1 MLKILR
7 IIIIL
12 FISLEI
18 DAQESTIIFEEDFN
32 QSYLIGWHIENEDDD
47 DVPDWNVDSGY
58 LVQYSNIGDS
68 YQRGTNLIKND
79 LVFDDFTL
87 RTLLYSTDDDYIGVV
102 FRYSDKNNYYKF
114 VLSSQNKKIQLQ
126 KRVNG
131 VMTVIDNYSSTVE
144 WPFVGFT
151 VTITAYGNNIKV
163 YLNDKLYLEA
173 IDASF
178 TSGSIGFMTCYN
190 NGNFFDWIKIY
201 DNFQIP
207 EVSDKV
213 NITRGPYIQSLT
225 DSSVAILW
233 GTNKYSPG
241 SLEIGLDSISY
252 QTIDES
258 VSTNN
263 HKVKVSQLSEE
274 TKYFYRVKSD
284 SAYSKWLSFTT
295 FQKSPDSYSFIVYGD
310 TRTNFLRHQEVVDN
324 FADHEFDFIVH
335 TGDPVQ
341 RGPRNDW
348 NVEFFNPLQKYI
360 QEKPLYCAIGNH
372 ELNAQ
377 NFYDYFEFPN
387 SEHENYY
394 SLTIGNSFFIFIDN
408 NSARY
413 DDPFFPSIK
422 EGSPQYIW
430 LEEQL
435 SSNEAQEADWLFVFS
450 HIPIY
455 YKGAFDTYP
464 DCKDYLLPLFEK
476 YNIDFSFVGHIHG
489 YERGFRN
496 NINYILTGGGGGTG
510 PVKDDG
516 YVDPGYPQ
524 EEYPFRE
531 IYNFCKVDVNNTEV
545 TVTAYN
551 IFGEEIDKKVT
562 TATSVDDDKVVN
574 DIFETKLL
582 NAYPNPF
589 NPTTKITYTIAKP
602 SKVILSV
609 YNVLGQSVS
618 MLVNEYQNT
627 GKYEREFNTNSI
639 GSELPSGV
647 YFIRLNVIES
657 NSQNKYMQVSKIL
670 LLK

>member
-1 MLKILR
+1 M
-7 IIIIL
+7 
-12 FISLEI
+12 
-18 DAQESTIIFEEDFN
+18 D
-32 QSYLIGWHIENEDDD
+32 
-47 DVPDWNVDSGY
+47 
-58 LVQYSNIGDS
+58 
-68 YQRGTNLIKND
+68 
-79 LVFDDFTL
+79 
-87 RTLLYSTDDDYIGVV
+87 
-102 FRYSDKNNYYKF
+102 
-114 VLSSQNKKIQLQ
+114 
-126 KRVNG
+126 
-131 VMTVIDNYSSTVE
+131 
-144 WPFVGFT
+144 
-151 VTITAYGNNIKV
+151 
-163 YLNDKLYLEA
+163 
-173 IDASF
+173 
-178 TSGSIGFMTCYN
+178 
-190 NGNFFDWIKIY
+190 
-201 DNFQIP
+201 
-207 EVSDKV
+207 
-213 NITRGPYIQSLT
+213 
-225 DSSVAILW
+225 
-233 GTNKYSPG
+233 
-241 SLEIGLDSISY
+241 IGLDSISSY

-531 IYNFCKVDVNNTEV
+531 IYNFCKVEVNNTEV

-562 TATSVDDDKVVN
+562 TATSVDDDKVVYN
-574 DIFETKLL
+574 IFETKFL